1 MKDFL
6 SLNLRI
12 ESYKKFSKLISKKQ
26 LLAALFIIKI
36 VLLALE
42 AISPIFYKIL
52 VDDVLINK
60 DITKLIFV
68 CVGYIAVF
76 IFSSLFIVLNKTTS
90 NKLLLKFTLKLKI
103 KLLRIFTKMI
113 SEKYEQY
120 EIGDLK
126 NRVDNDT
133 SICVNFISSQ
143 IIDYVFNW
151 LNVIVFSI
159 VIACINIKLSLFGF
173 LMIPVSFLLTKVLA
187 KKANKVSSDYREVW
201 GEYEGYIHGTMQN
214 FREIKALNV
223 ENAHEKKFTK
233 YWDKLSDLFVKRQIY
248 WYLNRGFIAFKDFF
262 VTKMNLYFIGGLLI
276 FSGEMTVGSLLVF
289 MVYYEKLFSNIGAIN
304 DLDIQVQQDVPAI
317 KKVIEI
323 LDIKLSSTKKYKL
336 EKINGDIKF
345 EDVSFSYDNNDEVTL
360 KNINLCISPE
370 ENVAIVGKSG
380 CGKSTL
386 SKLILN
392 IYEPKT
398 GKVTI
403 NNIDINK
410 YNQTSFHSRI
420 GIVSQEPYMFNL
432 TIRENLLLAKP
443 NSSDEELH
451 TVCKKAYID
460 EFIESLQK
468 GLDTIIGERGIKLS
482 GGQKQRL
489 AIARTLL
496 SNTDIIIFDEAT
508 SALDYESEKMIHKT
522 IEELCAEKTIIIIA
536 HRLSSIL
543 LADKVVVMDNGEIV
557 GQGKNDELLGCNE
570 VYDRLFKE
578 QYNTALI
585 N

>member
-6 SLNLRI
+6 SLNLRVDL
-12 ESYKKFSKLISKKQ
+12 YKKFSKLISKKH
-26 LLAALFIIKI
+26 LLAALFVIKI
-36 VLLALE
+36 VLIALE

-68 CVGYIAVF
+68 CVGYSAVF
-76 IFSSLFIVLNKTTS
+76 VFSSLFIVLNKTTS
-90 NKLLLKFTLKLKI
+90 NKLLLQFTLKLKI

-133 SICVNFISSQ
+133 SVCVNFISSQ

-151 LNVIVFSI
+151 LNVAVFCI

-187 KKANKVSSDYREVW
+187 KKANKVSSDYREAW

-233 YWDKLSDLFVKRQIY
+233 YWDKLTDLFIKRQIY

-304 DLDIQVQQDVPAI
+304 DLDIKVQQDIPSI
-317 KKVIEI
+317 KKVMEI
-323 LDIKLSSTKKYKL
+323 LDIKLSSTNKYKL
-336 EKINGDIKF
+336 ERINGDIKF
-345 EDVSFSYDNNDEVTL
+345 EDVSFYYNNEEVTL
-360 KNINLCISPE
+360 KNINLSISPT

-386 SKLILN
+386 SKLLIN
-392 IYEPKT
+392 IYQPKT

-403 NNIDINK
+403 NNIEINK
-410 YNQTSFHSRI
+410 YNQTSFHRRI
-420 GIVSQEPYMFNL
+420 GIVSQEPYMLNL

-451 TVCKKAYID
+451 MVCKKAYID
-460 EFIESLQK
+460 EFIESLPK

-522 IEELCAEKTIIIIA
+522 IEELCAEKTIVIIA

-543 LADKVVVMDNGEIV
+543 LADKVIVMDNGEIV
-557 GQGKNDELLGCNE
+557 GQGNNNELLGNNE

>member
-6 SLNLRI
+6 SLNLRL
-12 ESYKKFSKLISKKQ
+12 ELYKKFSKLISKKH

-68 CVGYIAVF
+68 CLGYIAVF
-76 IFSSLFIVLNKTTS
+76 VFSSLFIVLNKTTS
-90 NKLLLKFTLKLKI
+90 NKLLLKFTLKFKI

-133 SICVNFISSQ
+133 FVCVNFISSQ

-151 LNVIVFSI
+151 LNVAVFCI

-201 GEYEGYIHGTMQN
+201 GEYEGYIYGTIQN

-304 DLDIQVQQDVPAI
+304 DLDIKVQQDIPSI
-317 KKVIEI
+317 KKVMEI
-323 LDIKLSSTKKYKL
+323 LDIKLSSTNKYKL

-345 EDVSFSYDNNDEVTL
+345 EDISFSYNNEEVTL
-360 KNINLCISPE
+360 KNINLSISPK

-386 SKLILN
+386 SKLLLN
-392 IYEPKT
+392 IYQPKA

-451 TVCKKAYID
+451 KVCKKAYID
-460 EFIESLQK
+460 EFIESLPK

-508 SALDYESEKMIHKT
+508 SALDYESEKMIYKT
-522 IEELCAEKTIIIIA
+522 IEELCAEKTVIIIA

-543 LADKVVVMDNGEIV
+543 LADKVIVMDNGELV
-557 GQGKNDELLGCNE
+557 GPGNNSELLGNNE

-578 QYNTALI
+578 QYNTALV